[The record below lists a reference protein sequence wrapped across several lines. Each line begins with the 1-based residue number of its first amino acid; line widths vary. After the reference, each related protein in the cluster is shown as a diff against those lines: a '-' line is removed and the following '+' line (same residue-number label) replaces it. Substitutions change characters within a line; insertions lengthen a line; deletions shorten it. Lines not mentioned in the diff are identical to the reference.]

1 LTPIATG
8 IRGDVGRIRRGFSA
22 AIVAAVATALIGP
35 ASAGAGAGVKAI
47 KNCTRPENRPNQIV
61 LSCAEAALYVDS
73 LHWDVWKSNRAKG
86 EGVLHQNECVPS
98 CSTGTFRN
106 FPVIVRLSKPRE
118 TRCGNKQVN
127 IFRHVHLRF
136 PGDRP
141 DNHKAI
147 EDSKLT
153 CV

>member
-1 LTPIATG
+1 MKRLASI
-8 IRGDVGRIRRGFSA
+8 
-22 AIVAAVATALIGP
+22 AVAGATAAALAVP
-35 ASAGAGAGVKAI
+35 VPAGAGAGVKAVE
-47 KNCTRPENRPNQIV
+47 NCTRVENRPNQIV

-73 LHWDVWKSNRAKG
+73 LHWDVWKSDRAKG

-118 TRCGNKQVN
+118 TSCGNKQVK
-127 IFRHVHLRF
+127 IFRHVHLSF

-141 DNHKAI
+141 DNHKVI